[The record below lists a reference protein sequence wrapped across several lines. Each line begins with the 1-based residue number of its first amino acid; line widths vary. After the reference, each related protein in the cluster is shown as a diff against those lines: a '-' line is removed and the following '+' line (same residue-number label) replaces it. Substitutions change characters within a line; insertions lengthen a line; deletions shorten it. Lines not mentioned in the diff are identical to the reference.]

1 MNDKVVNTRKVAEA
15 GFVVGL
21 LKDRKEEKARRVNK
35 KRKKLF
41 GDDSSEISFSEEE
54 SSNFEAAESY
64 YEFVSTAIENSPDV
78 RPSVIRALKQIQKK
92 GRNIND
98 IYPAKQLADK
108 QSLRKM
114 LFINSNVTSSI
125 DIEEGKEAET
135 A

>member
-1 MNDKVVNTRKVAEA
+1 MNDKVVNTRKVSEA

-21 LKDRKEEKARRVNK
+21 LKDRKEEKARRVNR
-35 KRKKLF
+35 KRKKLY
-41 GDDSSEISFSEEE
+41 GDDSSDISFSEQE
-54 SSNFEAAESY
+54 SANFEAAESY

-78 RPSVIRALKQIQKK
+78 RPSVVRALKEIQQK
-92 GRNIND
+92 GRDIND

-114 LFINSNVTSSI
+114 LFINSNVTSAI
-125 DIEEGKEAET
+125 DTEEKET

>member
-21 LKDRKEEKARRVNK
+21 LKDRQEEKARRVNR
-35 KRKKLF
+35 KRKKLY
-41 GDDSSEISFSEEE
+41 GDDSSDISFSEQE

-64 YEFVSTAIENSPDV
+64 YEFVSTAIDNSPKV
-78 RPSVIRALKQIQKK
+78 RPSVIRALKEIQQK

-114 LFINSNVTSSI
+114 LFINSNVTSAI
-125 DIEEGKEAET
+125 DTKEEET